1 MKELGNETTDTLT
14 TPKHTKNNEH
24 NKLSKNVMRICS
36 LLPSVTDI
44 CLSLGLA
51 EYLVAVTHECNVSSI
66 RRERERERERVHSNL
81 KKQEQEEE
89 DGIYVVTTRSTTH
102 KQDTTI
108 AAPSLSLCTRPGRQ
122 QEDSK

>member
-1 MKELGNETTDTLT
+1 MKLPSMSTVNTGDTSK

-24 NKLSKNVMRICS
+24 NKLSKNGMRICS

-66 RRERERERERVHSNL
+66 RRERERGRVHSNL

-89 DGIYVVTTRSTTH
+89 DEIYVVTTRSTT
-102 KQDTTI
+102 I
-108 AAPSLSLCTRPGRQ
+108 AAHRQTTR
-122 QEDSK
+122 